1 MFKGIGSLASL
12 MKTAQQMGVQMQEIK
27 QQLQGRRVTGSAGAG
42 MVEIEANGLGEIL
55 KAKIDPALID
65 RGDREMIEDLLPA
78 AINQAREKAAQLHR
92 EAMQSLGAGLN
103 VPGLNEALAQLGGD
117 LSDNDS

>member
-1 MFKGIGSLASL
+1 MFKGISNIASL
-12 MKTAQQMGVQMQEIK
+12 MKTAQQMGDQLKEIK
-27 QQLQGRRVTGSAGAG
+27 ESLRGSRVTGSAGAG

-55 KAKIDPALID
+55 KVKIDPTLIE

-92 EAMQSLGAGLN
+92 DSMQSLGAGLN
-103 VPGLNEALAQLGGD
+103 MPGLSEALSQITD
-117 LSDNDS
+117 DVP